1 MFLRLCT
8 RLTFLHSRQL
18 TNEHSSKVIDTLLS
32 TPEVDAGT
40 VIYFYCDYAD
50 HRTLDTCNILG
61 SILLQLLRAK
71 PIPEPLMAMIRNS
84 YEDGLRTPET
94 KELIAIVCAAVKLF
108 SQVFI
113 IIDGLDECNKN
124 VWQDVLVLIKALIQ
138 KRTPCVKVFVS
149 CREEDQIL
157 QGLAQYSHIQISSE
171 AVSRD
176 ISAFI
181 QGTVR
186 SLLDSGDLK
195 IHNPTLEKDITH
207 KLEAKAQG
215 M

>member
-1 MFLRLCT
+1 M
-8 RLTFLHSRQL
+8 
-18 TNEHSSKVIDTLLS
+18 IDTFLS
-32 TPEVDAGT
+32 TPEANGEV
-40 VIYFYCDYAD
+40 VVYFYCDYAD

-61 SILLQLLRAK
+61 TILLQLLRTK
-71 PIPEPLMAMIRNS
+71 PIPEPIRAMIRRS

-94 KELIAIVCAAVKLF
+94 KELIAIICSAVELFCRVC
-108 SQVFI
+108 I
-113 IIDGLDECNKN
+113 IIDGLDECKKN
-124 VWQDVLVLIKALIQ
+124 VWQDVLVLVKGLIQ

-157 QGLAQYSHIQISSE
+157 QGLSRYSHIQISTE
-171 AVSRD
+171 VVSRD
-176 ISAFI
+176 IIAFI

-186 SLLDSGDLK
+186 SRLDSGDLK
-195 IHNPTLEKDITH
+195 ILNPALEKDICN

>member
-1 MFLRLCT
+1 M
-8 RLTFLHSRQL
+8 
-18 TNEHSSKVIDTLLS
+18 IDTLLT
-32 TPEVDAGT
+32 TPGVNDEAV
-40 VIYFYCDYAD
+40 VYFYCDYAD

-61 SILLQLLRAK
+61 SILLQLLRTK
-71 PIPEPLMAMIRNS
+71 PIPEPLVAMIKKC

-94 KELIAIVCAAVKLF
+94 KELIAIICTAVESF
-108 SQVFI
+108 PEIFI
-113 IIDGLDECNKN
+113 VIDGLDECKKN
-124 VWQDVLVLIKALIQ
+124 VWQDVLVLIKDLIQ
-138 KRTPCVKVFVS
+138 KKTPCVKIFVS

-157 QGLAQYSHIQISSE
+157 QGLAQYSHIQISTE
-171 AVSRD
+171 VVSRD

-186 SLLDSGDLK
+186 SRLDSGDLK
-195 IHNPTLEKDITH
+195 IHNSTLEKDITQ

>member
-1 MFLRLCT
+1 M
-8 RLTFLHSRQL
+8 
-18 TNEHSSKVIDTLLS
+18 NGEAV
-32 TPEVDAGT
+32 V
-40 VIYFYCDYAD
+40 YFYCDYAD

-61 SILLQLLRAK
+61 SLLMQLLRTK
-71 PIPEPLMAMIRNS
+71 PIPEPLVAMIEKC

-94 KELIAIVCAAVKLF
+94 KELIAIICTAVEIF
-108 SQVFI
+108 SELFI
-113 IIDGLDECNKN
+113 IIDGLDECKKN
-124 VWQDVLVLIKALIQ
+124 VWQDVLVLIKDLIQ
-138 KRTPCVKVFVS
+138 KKTPCVKIFVS

-157 QGLAQYSHIQISSE
+157 QGLAQYSHIQISTE
-171 AVSRD
+171 VVSRD

-186 SLLDSGDLK
+186 SRLDSGDLK
-195 IHNPTLEKDITH
+195 IHNSTLEKDITQ